1 MATVHSTLL
10 HIQFGG
16 NCDTHPFRYK
26 VHVRSHYLDK
36 HRKCLSD
43 VSCVEYQ
50 FQDYILHNPPSTPTP
65 HPTPQKC
72 LTCSII
78 VCGVP
83 KACPGM
89 SSHWDVTPALS
100 LINHTMQSKLTC
112 VVLRVCVCVCVCV
125 CVHMCMHIHV
135 CTCMCVC
142 MYVRVHVC
150 VLCVCVHVYVFTC
163 MCVCACSVRVYVQIN
178 LHDISMP

>member
-125 CVHMCMHIHV
+125 CTCV
-135 CTCMCVC
+135 CTYMC
-142 MYVRVHVC
+142 VHVC
-150 VLCVCVHVYVFTC
+150 VYVCTCVCMCVYCVCVCMCMFLHVCVYVRVVCVC
-163 MCVCACSVRVYVQIN
+163 MCR
-178 LHDISMP
+178 